1 MVAAPTARTDAV
13 TPEDIWKAL
22 RANGAS
28 AIQAAAIMGNM
39 ISESSLNVE
48 TGYGGNTIDSNGYPV
63 YGLVSWNAE
72 SYPSA
77 ASLVTGQPQQ
87 DLDAQVKFLAQTGGF
102 KAASGSTVTEAAG
115 NFAANYERC
124 ALCGGAGSSGTSQ
137 KTARQ
142 AQANEVAGWAQSGN
156 WPEAADQ
163 ATTSAQLG
171 ASAQQEASQD
181 CAWHV
186 DWGGVFGIGSFNA
199 CIISKTQLR
208 ALLGGSLLVGGT
220 VLAVSGVIL
229 LLLRSDTIKRGGA
242 TMTAMAGPAGLIA
255 GSIENVAIQKE
266 QQKKASEKAAADKA
280 KAEEAQERHTAR
292 QYQRQRGA
300 RERLDRDNAR
310 ELEAAPF

>member
-39 ISESSLNVE
+39 ISESGLNPE
-48 TGYGGNTIDSNGYPV
+48 AQATDTNGYLSS
-63 YGLVSWNAE
+63 GLVQWNSA

-77 ASLVTGQPQQ
+77 PSLVTGQPQQ
-87 DLDAQVKFLAQTGGF
+87 DLDAQIKFLAQTGGF

-115 NFAANYERC
+115 NFAANYEDC
-124 ALCGGAGSSGTSQ
+124 AECGGPGSSGTSQ

-171 ASAQQEASQD
+171 ASSQQEASQD

-186 DWGGVFGIGSFNA
+186 DWGGVFGIGAFNA
-199 CIISKTQLR
+199 CIISRTQLR

-242 TMTAMAGPAGLIA
+242 TLTTMAGPAGLVA

-266 QQKKASEKAAADKA
+266 KQKKASDAAAKKQA
-280 KAEEAQERHTAR
+280 SEQEAQERHTAR

-310 ELEAAPF
+310 ELEAPPF